1 MENEVKI
8 ESKLG
13 FDKLRD
19 SVSRNCS
26 TLYAK
31 EMTSEEKISTVA
43 EEVSRRLVLVDEFRQ
58 IMMFETSFP
67 DSPFVD
73 CIPFLIPLKSEYA
86 YIDLASL
93 ARLRDALDLLRRIL
107 SFFSNCKE
115 EKYPNLKKLS
125 APVISFPEVSR
136 RIDTILDKYAN
147 VRDNAS
153 EELYAIRRSIREKE
167 GIASRRIQA
176 ILKKAQQDGI
186 ADSEAQ
192 VSVRDGKLLIP
203 VSSGNKRKV
212 PGLVYDESSSGKT
225 SFVEPLEVVEINNQ
239 VRELHFEEQREII
252 RILTQFT
259 EFLRPYIDDIVE
271 SGEFMGLLDF
281 IRAKAIVC
289 ARFQGGM
296 PILSVN
302 GEVILKKARHPLLE
316 EALKKEGKAI
326 VPLDITL
333 TSEKRILLIS
343 GPNAGGKS
351 VCLKTVGLLQ
361 YMMQWGLLIPA
372 AESSELSIFKSFF
385 VDIGDDQSLENDLST
400 YSSHLM
406 NMKEV
411 VEGADS
417 KSLVL
422 IDEFGSGTE
431 PAAGGAIAEQLLYEL
446 EQRGCYGVITTHY
459 TNLKFFAN
467 NSNRI
472 VNGAMMFDVQ
482 KIMPMFKLEIG
493 LPGNSFA
500 FELARKIGL
509 PEYIV
514 KGAEERAGNDYVS
527 IERNLRKIARNKRQ
541 LEEKLT
547 RIKATDKTLDNITEK
562 YEKELTEIK
571 SLRKSIIE
579 EAKREAQEILSSAN
593 KKIENTIRE
602 IKESQAEKARTAL
615 VRKELKDFTESLE
628 DTQNKSQ
635 TDAKI
640 ERKMAQIIERKKRQQ
655 ERKAK
660 RASEAAA
667 VSADGGAP
675 KVVEVEIPEVKVGSY
690 VRVEGSELVGEVL

>member
-31 EMTSEEKISTVA
+31 EMASEEKISTVA

-58 IMMFETSFP
+58 IMMFEPSFP

-136 RIDTILDKYAN
+136 RIDTILDKYGN

-431 PAAGGAIAEQLLYEL
+431 
-446 EQRGCYGVITTHY
+446 
-459 TNLKFFAN
+459 
-467 NSNRI
+467 
-472 VNGAMMFDVQ
+472 
-482 KIMPMFKLEIG
+482 
-493 LPGNSFA
+493 
-500 FELARKIGL
+500 
-509 PEYIV
+509 
-514 KGAEERAGNDYVS
+514 
-527 IERNLRKIARNKRQ
+527 
-541 LEEKLT
+541 
-547 RIKATDKTLDNITEK
+547 
-562 YEKELTEIK
+562 
-571 SLRKSIIE
+571 
-579 EAKREAQEILSSAN
+579 
-593 KKIENTIRE
+593 
-602 IKESQAEKARTAL
+602 
-615 VRKELKDFTESLE
+615 
-628 DTQNKSQ
+628 
-635 TDAKI
+635 
-640 ERKMAQIIERKKRQQ
+640 
-655 ERKAK
+655 
-660 RASEAAA
+660 
-667 VSADGGAP
+667 
-675 KVVEVEIPEVKVGSY
+675 
-690 VRVEGSELVGEVL
+690 